1 MEELDFY
8 PEECIVV
15 LHWLRNTVDRYNS
28 LLGWKE
34 ETIQSLF

>member
-8 PEECIVV
+8 SEESIVV
-15 LHWLRNTVDRYNS
+15 LHWLGNTVYRYNS